1 MHKHKS
7 LMIAAFYKTF
17 SPAKLQ
23 SIIRSDGISLRV
35 SKQNETGITI
45 PVCMLNNLNFEMVL
59 SLNQS
64 ESDIWIVFI
73 SQ

>member
-1 MHKHKS
+1 
-7 LMIAAFYKTF
+7 MIAAFYKTC

-23 SIIRSDGISLRV
+23 SIISSDGISLHV
-35 SKQNETGITI
+35 SKQNETGVTI

-64 ESDIWIVFI
+64 ESDIWIVL
-73 SQ
+73 